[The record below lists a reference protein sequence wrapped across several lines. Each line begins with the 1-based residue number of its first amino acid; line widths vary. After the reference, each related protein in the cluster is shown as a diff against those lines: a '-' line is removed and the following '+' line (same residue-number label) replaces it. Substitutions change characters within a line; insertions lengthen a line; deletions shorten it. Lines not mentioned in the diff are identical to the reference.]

1 MILKGK
7 ATLTIKSVACIL
19 PMAKGQK
26 PTASSC
32 NRFNFSYLRDTLPMK
47 KVISYLLALLLLLNV
62 LGYYGLFL
70 GLKYQHA
77 ESFTQRLDEERY
89 RHSEI
94 VTLKV
99 PVAIPYLQNT
109 DFERVNGEF
118 EYKGEFFRLVK
129 QRFASDTLYVVCIK
143 DIRSKHIK
151 QALAE
156 YVKTFSDH
164 PVTSTSDT
172 LPSFIK
178 DYISHTFSI
187 GHTTDGW
194 CYTFLFPT
202 NEALT
207 HFLSLS
213 VLSPPPK
220 A

>member
-1 MILKGK
+1 
-7 ATLTIKSVACIL
+7 
-19 PMAKGQK
+19 
-26 PTASSC
+26 
-32 NRFNFSYLRDTLPMK
+32 MK
-47 KVISYLLALLLLLNV
+47 KVISYLLAVLLLLNV

-70 GLKYQHA
+70 GLKYQHS

-89 RHSEI
+89 SHSET

-109 DFERVNGEF
+109 DFERVNGEL
-118 EYKGEFFRLVK
+118 EYNGEFFRLVK
-129 QRFASDTLYVVCIK
+129 QRFASDTLYIVCIK
-143 DIRSKHIK
+143 DTRSKHIK

-164 PVTSTSDT
+164 PVTSKSSDT

-178 DYISHTFSI
+178 DYLSHTFSI
-187 GHTTDGW
+187 YHTTDSW
-194 CYTFLFPT
+194 SNTFLFPA

-213 VLSPPPK
+213 VSSPPPK

>member
-1 MILKGK
+1 
-7 ATLTIKSVACIL
+7 
-19 PMAKGQK
+19 MAKGQK

-47 KVISYLLALLLLLNV
+47 KVISYLLAVLLLLNV

-77 ESFTQRLDEERY
+77 EFFTQHLDEERY
-89 RHSEI
+89 RNSET

-118 EYKGEFFRLVK
+118 EHKGEFFRLVK
-129 QRFASDTLYVVCIK
+129 QRFASDTLFIVCIK
-143 DIRSKHIK
+143 DTRSKHIK
-151 QALAE
+151 QALVE

-164 PVTSTSDT
+164 PVTSTSADT

-178 DYISHTFSI
+178 DYISHTFGI
-187 GHTTDGW
+187 GHETDGW
-194 CYTFLFPT
+194 CCYTFLFPT

-207 HFLSLS
+207 HFSSLS